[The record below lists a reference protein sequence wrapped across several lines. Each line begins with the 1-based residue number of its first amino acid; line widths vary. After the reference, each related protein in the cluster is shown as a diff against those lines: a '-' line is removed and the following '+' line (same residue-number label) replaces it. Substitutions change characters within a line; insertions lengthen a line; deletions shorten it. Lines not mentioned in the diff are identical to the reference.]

1 MSCEYAAEHLR
12 GAIKA
17 LESDDVLK
25 SLSEVAEALKLV
37 FESGEIAELALTPY
51 DEIPHQLMS
60 LVDAVESA

>member
-1 MSCEYAAEHLR
+1 MICEYAAEHLK
-12 GAIKA
+12 GAVKA
-17 LESDDVLK
+17 LERDDVLK

-60 LVDAVESA
+60 LVDTVESA